1 MTTYTIDNY
10 DYSIIKNAP
19 VQKRR
24 KGNQGRRENKR
35 KYKNLF
41 CAFDIESTND
51 LTIEQAFMYIW
62 QFQIEDCTIIGR
74 TWDEFY
80 IFLNRIKEQL
90 DDDVYLMI
98 YVHNL
103 SYEFSFLKGVYSFLP
118 EEVFCIEPRKI
129 LKCEMF
135 EHFEL
140 RCSYLLTNMSLASFT
155 SRMGV
160 SQKLSGDEFDY
171 SKIRYS
177 WTKLSDQEL
186 LYCIMDVKALVEAL
200 KVYFSIEHDNF
211 YTIPLTSTGFV
222 RRDVKSAMRH
232 YNKYDLK
239 VQLPD
244 YDVFCILREA
254 FRGGNTHANRY
265 YSDQIVDNVS
275 SYDRVSSYPDVQIN
289 ELFPMGS
296 WISESQADFE
306 RVSRKI
312 FKQHRAC
319 LMRCGFS
326 NIRLKDPMCG
336 CPYIPKHKCRNL
348 LEHDNDNGRILYARY
363 LEISLTDLDFKII
376 LNQYE
381 FDELTVMNFYHTRY
395 GRLPKP
401 LRDTVKQYFQDKTEL
416 KNVEGSELFY
426 MLSKAKLNSIYGM
439 TVQSPVKHNILY
451 QDDMFIE
458 DFSVSDADLLEKSCK
473 RAFLNYAWGV
483 WTTAWA
489 RAHLQDAID
498 IVDSKAGGYCFVYCD
513 TDSVKFIDDG
523 SISFDEYNQDRMK
536 KSESNG
542 GTACDPEGNKY
553 YLGLYEYEGTY
564 KQFITMGAKK
574 YAYLD
579 QQDKLHI
586 TVAGASKS
594 KGAEELS
601 KRGGLKSFKDG
612 FVFYDAGGTESVYND
627 QPSISEIHVGDHVQ
641 EITSNVLIRKSTY
654 TLGVTGEY
662 RRILNNPAIWLD
674 LFK

>member
-1 MTTYTIDNY
+1 MITYTIDTF

-19 VQKRR
+19 IQKRR
-24 KGNQGRRENKR
+24 KGNQGRKDNQR
-35 KYKNLF
+35 KYKALY

-51 LTIEQAFMYIW
+51 ESIDQAYMYIW
-62 QFQIEDCTIIGR
+62 QFQIEDYTIIGR
-74 TWDEFY
+74 TWDEFF

-90 DDDVYLMI
+90 DDYAYLMI

-103 SYEFSFLKGVYSFLP
+103 SYEFSFLKGCYSFTN

-129 LKCEMF
+129 LKCEMLD
-135 EHFEL
+135 HFEM

-155 SRMGV
+155 SKMGV

-177 WTKLSDQEL
+177 WTEL
-186 LYCIMDVKALVEAL
+186 TDRELEYCIMDVKALVEAL

-222 RRDVKSAMRH
+222 RRDVKSAMRR
-232 YNKYDLK
+232 YNKNDLK
-239 VQLPD
+239 TQLPEFP
-244 YDVFCILREA
+244 VFEILREA

-265 YSDQIVDNVS
+265 YAEEIVDNVS
-275 SYDRVSSYPDVQIN
+275 SYDRTSSYPDVQIN
-289 ELFPMGS
+289 ELFPMGH
-296 WISESQADFE
+296 WLYEPDVDFD
-306 RVSRKI
+306 RVCRKI
-312 FKQHRAC
+312 YKQHRAC
-319 LMRCGFS
+319 LMRVGFS

-348 LEHDNDNGRILYARY
+348 CEHDNDNGRILYARY
-363 LEISLTDLDFKII
+363 LEISLTDIDFNII
-376 LNQYE
+376 INQYD
-381 FDELTVMNFYHTRY
+381 FDELTVYDFYHTRY

-401 LRDTVKQYFQDKTEL
+401 MREIIMKYFRDKTEL
-416 KNVEGSELFY
+416 KNVAGSELYY

-439 TVQSPVKHNILY
+439 SVQSPVKHSILY
-451 QDDMFIE
+451 ENDLFIE
-458 DFSVSDADLLEKSCK
+458 DYSMTDRELLEKQSK

-483 WTTAWA
+483 WTTAHA
-489 RAHLQDAID
+489 RKHLQDAID
-498 IVDSKAGGYCFVYCD
+498 IVDSKSGGYCFVYCD

-523 SISFDEYNQDRMK
+523 SISFDSYNQNRK
-536 KSESNG
+536 IESEENG
-542 GTACDPEGNKY
+542 GTACDPDGNKY
-553 YLGLYEYEGTY
+553 YLGIYEYEGTY
-564 KQFITMGAKK
+564 KQFVTMGAKK
-574 YAYLD
+574 YAYID

-594 KGAEELS
+594 KGAEELE
-601 KRGGLKSFKDG
+601 KRGGLPEFKEG

-627 QPSISEIHVGDHVQ
+627 APEISELHVGDNIQ
-641 EITSNVLIRKSTY
+641 YITSNVLIRKSTY
-654 TLGVTGEY
+654 TLGITGEY
-662 RRILNNPAIWLD
+662 KKILNNPAIWLD